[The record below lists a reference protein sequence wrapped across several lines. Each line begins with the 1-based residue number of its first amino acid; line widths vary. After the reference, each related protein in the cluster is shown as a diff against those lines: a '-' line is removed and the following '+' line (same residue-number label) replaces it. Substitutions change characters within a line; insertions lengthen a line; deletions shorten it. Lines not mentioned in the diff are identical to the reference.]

1 MEGRGE
7 AIAEYL
13 HKLRTERF
21 QVGCDGM
28 QPLVCTS
35 IDRYLMSTVMRIA
48 VQLRWYRE
56 LFLVL
61 IQDGAFLFHTI
72 LKGEFL
78 MTLYDELVAR
88 GHAVSYTHLTL
99 PTT

>member
-35 IDRYLMSTVMRIA
+35 INRYLMSTVMRIA

-61 IQDGAFLFHTI
+61 IQDEDFFI
-72 LKGEFL
+72 
-78 MTLYDELVAR
+78 
-88 GHAVSYTHLTL
+88 SYNFERRISHDFI
-99 PTT
+99 

>member
-1 MEGRGE
+1 MEQTESCRLVRGAWE
-7 AIAEYL
+7 ALTEYL

-61 IQDGAFLFHTI
+61 IQDGVFFI
-72 LKGEFL
+72 
-78 MTLYDELVAR
+78 
-88 GHAVSYTHLTL
+88 SYNFERRTSHDFI
-99 PTT
+99 